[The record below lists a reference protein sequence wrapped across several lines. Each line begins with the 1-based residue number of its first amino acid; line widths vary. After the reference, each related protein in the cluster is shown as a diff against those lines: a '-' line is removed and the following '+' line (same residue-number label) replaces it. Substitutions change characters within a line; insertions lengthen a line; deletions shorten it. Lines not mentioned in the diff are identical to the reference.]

1 LKKLTQVYWRVATR
15 VRAAGDDEPSCRC
28 RRRILPAQL
37 LSLICQLVPS
47 FGQHQLHHS
56 ATPEVVWHRKAS
68 PHAVDCELPIIIWV
82 GRRLLG
88 LRLGTHDTTPRSGND
103 ELDFEKLL
111 RLVQSILSSG
121 ITKNARVKNVKTAK
135 SLQFKRHRAK
145 QRCEGQ
151 ARGRT
156 VRAEQGLLAAR
167 KGANVAYWHKADLL
181 AARRKVRSWG

>member
-1 LKKLTQVYWRVATR
+1 LQKLTLVYWSVATR

-37 LSLICQLVPS
+37 LGLICQLVPS
-47 FGQHQLHHS
+47 FGQHHLHHS

-68 PHAVDCELPIIIWV
+68 PHAVGCELPIIVWV

-88 LRLGTHDTTPRSGND
+88 LRLATHDTTPRSGND

-111 RLVQSILSSG
+111 RLVQSILLLG
-121 ITKNARVKNVKTAK
+121 TTKKLCVKNVKSAK
-135 SLQFKRHRAK
+135 SFQFKRHRAK
-145 QRCEGQ
+145 QRCERQ

-156 VRAEQGLLAAR
+156 VRAEQGRLARPERRECRLLALR
-167 KGANVAYWHKADLL
+167 C
-181 AARRKVRSWG
+181 RSPCPR